1 MTAPGPDPRVVL
13 TLRRRHAGGAPLFC
27 VHPGSGFGLPYL
39 ALLPHLDQDVPVVA
53 LQARGLVSPDQA
65 PTSLEEMTGDYL
77 AQILRIQPTGP
88 YRLLGWCIG
97 GRVAFEIAC
106 RLRAAGAPVGSLTL
120 LSVLPPD
127 GQPPPDAETVLRDM
141 LRSPDLDQHDAKLE
155 ALCRFPLDFPALNDH
170 LRRTGHPMHRLNEMS
185 LMRIYRNHHISDRL
199 SRTPLTR
206 TFDGDLL
213 FVAPDRPGA
222 AEFSAGSWR
231 PYVSGRIDFRRVPGG
246 HAEMMGPT
254 AAQAIGS
261 LVNDALH
268 R

>member
-1 MTAPGPDPRVVL
+1 MTPGPDPRVVL
-13 TLRRRHAGGAPLFC
+13 TLRRHAGGAPLFC

-53 LQARGLVSPDQA
+53 LQARGLVSPEQA

-77 AQILRIQPTGP
+77 TQILRIQPTGP

-106 RLRAAGAPVGSLTL
+106 RLRAAGAPVESLTL
-120 LSVLPPD
+120 VSVLPPN
-127 GQPPPDAETVLRDM
+127 GEPPPDAETILRDM
-141 LRSPDLDQHDAKLE
+141 LRSSDIDASDTE
-155 ALCRFPLDFPALNDH
+155 MDALCRLPLDFPALNDY
-170 LRRTGHPMHRLNEMS
+170 LRRTGHPMHRLNETS
-185 LMRIYRNHHISDRL
+185 LMRTYRNHHISDRL

-206 TFDGDLL
+206 TFDGDML

-222 AEFSAGSWR
+222 VEFSAESWR
-231 PYVSGRIDFRRVPGG
+231 PYVSGRIDFRRAPGR
-246 HAEMMGPT
+246 HAEMMYPD
-254 AAQAIGS
+254 AARVIGS

-268 R
+268 H